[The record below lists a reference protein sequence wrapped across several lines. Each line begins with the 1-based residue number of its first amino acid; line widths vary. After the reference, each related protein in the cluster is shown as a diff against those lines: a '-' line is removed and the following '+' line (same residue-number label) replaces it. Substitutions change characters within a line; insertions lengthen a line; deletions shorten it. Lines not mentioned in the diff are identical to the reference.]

1 MKGFDE
7 ALVSIRAT
15 CAGLEG
21 SYEKL
26 SHGSPCFFVEKG
38 KQFLALL
45 DDHHGDGRLAVWILS
60 TLPIQESLLS
70 EERSAFFRPPYVGGR
85 GWIGV
90 ELDGDVSAEEL
101 ENLIQAGYEL
111 AKTVKRR

>member
-1 MKGFDE
+1 MEGFDE
-7 ALVSIRAT
+7 ALISIRAI
-15 CAGLEG
+15 CADLEG

-70 EERSAFFRPPYVGGR
+70 EGRVSFFRPPYMGGR

-90 ELDGDVSAEEL
+90 ELNGNVSAEEL
-101 ENLIQAGYEL
+101 EDLIQAGYEL
-111 AKTVKRR
+111 AKPAKRR